1 MIKISKGNYSVR
13 TICKTLGEARTTF
26 NAHRDI
32 FLEHFNMFFECE
44 FISKEPGIII
54 SVLEDAEFDYI
65 RYKDAKKAKTK
76 EKYHNAA
83 VKQQAE
89 NTYGSAAQ
97 WARNEEEGVLKE
109 LNHSLKTGE
118 RYFQYE
124 IKDNWTRH
132 PADKIWVHL
141 VDGQMK
147 ELSIKEKEYLDE
159 CFNVYFESQKKEFI
173 EAVQDSNERLTGH
186 EVNFQFKKISQELY
200 LNAMSMFK
208 DKYHFQ
214 PFKVMK
220 IDQEPLTEEDKAILK
235 GKR

>member
-1 MIKISKGNYSVR
+1 MKISKGNYSVR
-13 TICKTLGEARTTF
+13 EICKILGEARTTF

-44 FISKEPGIII
+44 FIPKEPGIIV

-65 RYKDAKKAKTK
+65 KYKDAKKAKTK

-83 VKQQAE
+83 IKQQAE
-89 NTYGSAAQ
+89 SAYGSAAQ

-109 LNHSLKTGE
+109 LNHSLTTGE
-118 RYFQYE
+118 RYFRYE

-132 PADKIWVHL
+132 PADKIWVRL
-141 VDGQMK
+141 IDGQTK
-147 ELSIKEKEYLDE
+147 PISEEQNNYLEK
-159 CFNVYFESQKKEFI
+159 CFNKFFESQKKEFI

-186 EVNFQFKKISQELY
+186 EVNFQFKKISQSLY
-200 LNAMSMFK
+200 LNAMQMFK

-214 PFKVMK
+214 PFKVMR
-220 IDQEPLTEEDKAILK
+220 IDQEPLTEKDKEILE

>member
-1 MIKISKGNYSVR
+1 MKISKGNYSVR
-13 TICKTLGEARTTF
+13 EICKILGEARTTF
-26 NAHRDI
+26 NAHKDI
-32 FLEHFNMFFECE
+32 FLEHFNMFFECK
-44 FISKEPGIII
+44 FIPKEPGIIV

-65 RYKDAKKAKTK
+65 KYKDAKKAKTK

-89 NTYGSAAQ
+89 NAYGSAAQ
-97 WARNEEEGVLKE
+97 WARNEEEGVLRE

-141 VDGQMK
+141 VDGQQ
-147 ELSIKEKEYLDE
+147 ELLSEEQDKYLEK
-159 CFNVYFESQKKEFI
+159 CFDRFFESQKKEFI

-186 EVNFQFKKISQELY
+186 EVSFQFKKISRELY
-200 LNAMSMFK
+200 LNAMQMFK

-214 PFKVMK
+214 PFKVMR
-220 IDQEPLTEEDKAILK
+220 IDQKPLTEKDKKILE

>member
-1 MIKISKGNYSVR
+1 MKISKGNYSVR
-13 TICKTLGEARTTF
+13 EICKILGEARTTF
-26 NAHRDI
+26 NAHKDI

-44 FISKEPGIII
+44 FIPKEPGIIV

-65 RYKDAKKAKTK
+65 KYKDAKKAKTK

-89 NTYGSAAQ
+89 NAYGSAAQ
-97 WARNEEEGVLKE
+97 WARNEEEGVLRE

-141 VDGQMK
+141 VDGQQ
-147 ELSIKEKEYLDE
+147 ELLSEEQDKYLEK
-159 CFNVYFESQKKEFI
+159 CFDRFFESQKEEFI

-200 LNAMSMFK
+200 LNAMQMFK

-214 PFKVMK
+214 PFKVMR
-220 IDQEPLTEEDKAILK
+220 IDQEPLTEKDKKILE

>member
-1 MIKISKGNYSVR
+1 MKISKGNYSVR
-13 TICKTLGEARTTF
+13 EICKILGETRTTF

-44 FISKEPGIII
+44 FIPKEPGIIV

-65 RYKDAKKAKTK
+65 KYKEAKKAKTK

-83 VKQQAE
+83 IKQQAE
-89 NTYGSAAQ
+89 NAYGSAAQ

-109 LNHSLKTGE
+109 LNHTLKTGE

-141 VDGQMK
+141 VNGKQ
-147 ELSIKEKEYLDE
+147 EPLSVKQNEYLE
-159 CFNVYFESQKKEFI
+159 KCFDKFFESQKKEFI

-186 EVNFQFKKISQELY
+186 EVNFQFKKISQSLY
-200 LNAMSMFK
+200 LNAMQMFK

-214 PFKVMK
+214 PFKVMR
-220 IDQEPLTEEDKAILK
+220 IDQEPLTEKDKKILE

>member
-1 MIKISKGNYSVR
+1 MKISKGNYSVR
-13 TICKTLGEARTTF
+13 EICKILGEARTTF

-44 FISKEPGIII
+44 FIPKEPGIIV

-65 RYKDAKKAKTK
+65 KYKDAKKAKTK

-83 VKQQAE
+83 VKQQAKSA
-89 NTYGSAAQ
+89 YGSAAQ
-97 WARNEEEGVLKE
+97 WARNEEEGVLRE

-132 PADKIWVHL
+132 PADKIWVRL
-141 VDGQMK
+141 IDGQTK
-147 ELSIKEKEYLDE
+147 PISEEQNNYLEK
-159 CFNVYFESQKKEFI
+159 CFNKFFESQKKEFI

-200 LNAMSMFK
+200 LNAMQMFK

-214 PFKVMK
+214 PFKVMR
-220 IDQEPLTEEDKAILK
+220 IDQEPLTEKDKKILE

>member
-1 MIKISKGNYSVR
+1 MKISKGNYSVR
-13 TICKTLGEARTTF
+13 EICKILGEARTTF
-26 NAHRDI
+26 NAHKDI

-44 FISKEPGIII
+44 FIPKEPGIIV

-65 RYKDAKKAKTK
+65 KYKDAKKAKTK

-89 NTYGSAAQ
+89 SAYGSAAQ
-97 WARNEEEGVLKE
+97 WARNEEEGVLRE

-132 PADKIWVHL
+132 PADKIWVRL
-141 VDGQMK
+141 IDGQTK
-147 ELSIKEKEYLDE
+147 PISEEQNNYLKK
-159 CFNVYFESQKKEFI
+159 CFNKFFESQKEEFI

-186 EVNFQFKKISQELY
+186 EVNFQFKKISKELY
-200 LNAMSMFK
+200 LNAMQMFK

-214 PFKVMK
+214 PFKVMR
-220 IDQEPLTEEDKAILK
+220 IDQEPLTEKDKKILE

>member
-1 MIKISKGNYSVR
+1 MKISKGNYSVR
-13 TICKTLGEARTTF
+13 EICRTLGEARTTF
-26 NAHRDI
+26 NAHKDI

-44 FISKEPGIII
+44 FIPKEPGIIV

-65 RYKDAKKAKTK
+65 KYKDAKKAKTK

-89 NTYGSAAQ
+89 SAYGSAAQ
-97 WARNEEEGVLKE
+97 WARNEEEGVLRE

-132 PADKIWVHL
+132 PADKIWVRL
-141 VDGQMK
+141 IDGQTK
-147 ELSIKEKEYLDE
+147 PISEEQNNYLEK
-159 CFNVYFESQKKEFI
+159 CFNKFFESQKKEFI

-200 LNAMSMFK
+200 LNAMQMFK

-214 PFKVMK
+214 PFKVMR
-220 IDQEPLTEEDKAILK
+220 IDQEPLTEKDKKILE

>member
-1 MIKISKGNYSVR
+1 MKISKGNYSVR
-13 TICKTLGEARTTF
+13 EICKILGEARTTF
-26 NAHRDI
+26 NAHKDI

-44 FISKEPGIII
+44 FIPKEPGIIV

-65 RYKDAKKAKTK
+65 KYKDAKKAKTK

-89 NTYGSAAQ
+89 SAYGSAAQ
-97 WARNEEEGVLKE
+97 WARNEEEGVLRE

-141 VDGQMK
+141 VDGQQ
-147 ELSIKEKEYLDE
+147 ELLSEEQNNYLKK
-159 CFNVYFESQKKEFI
+159 CFNKFFESQKEEFI

-186 EVNFQFKKISQELY
+186 EVNFQFKKISRELY
-200 LNAMSMFK
+200 LNAMQMFK

-214 PFKVMK
+214 PFKVMR
-220 IDQEPLTEEDKAILK
+220 IDQEPLTEKDKDILER
-235 GKR
+235 KR

>member
-1 MIKISKGNYSVR
+1 MKISKGNYSVR
-13 TICKTLGEARTTF
+13 EICKILGEARTTF
-26 NAHRDI
+26 NAHKDI

-44 FISKEPGIII
+44 FIPKEPGIIV

-65 RYKDAKKAKTK
+65 KYKDAKKAKTK

-89 NTYGSAAQ
+89 SAYGSAAQ
-97 WARNEEEGVLKE
+97 WARNEEEGVLRE

-141 VDGQMK
+141 VNGQQ
-147 ELSIKEKEYLDE
+147 ELLSEEQDKYLEK
-159 CFNVYFESQKKEFI
+159 CFNKFFESQKKEFI

-186 EVNFQFKKISQELY
+186 EVNFQFKKISRELY
-200 LNAMSMFK
+200 LNAMQMFK

-214 PFKVMK
+214 PFKVMR
-220 IDQEPLTEEDKAILK
+220 IDQEPLTEKDKKILE

>member
-1 MIKISKGNYSVR
+1 MKILKGNYSVR
-13 TICKTLGEARTTF
+13 EICKILGEARTTF
-26 NAHRDI
+26 NAHKDI

-44 FISKEPGIII
+44 FIPKEPGIIV

-65 RYKDAKKAKTK
+65 KYKDAKKAKTK

-89 NTYGSAAQ
+89 NAYGSAAQ

-141 VDGQMK
+141 VDGQQ
-147 ELSIKEKEYLDE
+147 ELLSEEQDKYLEK
-159 CFNVYFESQKKEFI
+159 CFDRFFESQKKEFI
-173 EAVQDSNERLTGH
+173 EAVQDSNERLTCH
-186 EVNFQFKKISQELY
+186 EVNFQFKKISKELY
-200 LNAMSMFK
+200 LNAMQMFK

-214 PFKVMK
+214 PFKVMR
-220 IDQEPLTEEDKAILK
+220 IDQEPLTEKDKDILE

>member
-1 MIKISKGNYSVR
+1 MKISKGNYSVR
-13 TICKTLGEARTTF
+13 EICKILGEARTTF
-26 NAHRDI
+26 NAHKDI

-44 FISKEPGIII
+44 FIPKEPGIIV

-65 RYKDAKKAKTK
+65 KYKDAKKAKTK

-89 NTYGSAAQ
+89 NAYGSAAQ
-97 WARNEEEGVLKE
+97 WARNEEEGVLRE

-141 VDGQMK
+141 VDGQQ
-147 ELSIKEKEYLDE
+147 ELLSEEQNNYLKK
-159 CFNVYFESQKKEFI
+159 CFNKFFESQKEEFI

-186 EVNFQFKKISQELY
+186 EVNFQFKKISRELY
-200 LNAMSMFK
+200 LNAMQMFK

-214 PFKVMK
+214 PFKVMR
-220 IDQEPLTEEDKAILK
+220 IDQEPLTEKDKKMLE

>member
-1 MIKISKGNYSVR
+1 MKISKGNYSVR
-13 TICKTLGEARTTF
+13 EICKILGEARTTF
-26 NAHRDI
+26 NAHKDI

-44 FISKEPGIII
+44 FIPKEPGIIV

-65 RYKDAKKAKTK
+65 KYKDAKKAKTK

-89 NTYGSAAQ
+89 NAYGSAAQ
-97 WARNEEEGVLKE
+97 WARNEEEGVLRE

-141 VDGQMK
+141 VDGQQ
-147 ELSIKEKEYLDE
+147 ELLSEEQNNYLKK
-159 CFNVYFESQKKEFI
+159 CFNKFFESQKEEFI

-186 EVNFQFKKISQELY
+186 EVNFQFKKISRELY
-200 LNAMSMFK
+200 LNAMQMFK

-214 PFKVMK
+214 PFKVMR
-220 IDQEPLTEEDKAILK
+220 IDQEPLTEKDKKILE

>member
-1 MIKISKGNYSVR
+1 MKISKGNYSVR
-13 TICKTLGEARTTF
+13 EICKILGEARTTF
-26 NAHRDI
+26 NAHKDI
-32 FLEHFNMFFECE
+32 FKEHFNMFFECE
-44 FISKEPGIII
+44 FIPKEPGIIV

-65 RYKDAKKAKTK
+65 KYKDAKKAKTK

-89 NTYGSAAQ
+89 NAYGSAAQ
-97 WARNEEEGVLKE
+97 WARNEEEGVLRE

-141 VDGQMK
+141 VDGQQ
-147 ELSIKEKEYLDE
+147 ELLSEEQDKYLEK
-159 CFNVYFESQKKEFI
+159 CFDRFFESQKKEFI

-186 EVNFQFKKISQELY
+186 EVNFQFKKISKELY
-200 LNAMSMFK
+200 LNAMQMFK

-214 PFKVMK
+214 PFKVMR
-220 IDQEPLTEEDKAILK
+220 IDQEPLTEKDKKILE

>member
-1 MIKISKGNYSVR
+1 MKISKGNYSVR
-13 TICKTLGEARTTF
+13 EICKILGEARTTF
-26 NAHRDI
+26 NAHKDI

-44 FISKEPGIII
+44 FIPKEPGIIV

-65 RYKDAKKAKTK
+65 KYKDAKKAKTK

-89 NTYGSAAQ
+89 SAYGSAAQ
-97 WARNEEEGVLKE
+97 WARNEEEGVLRE

-132 PADKIWVHL
+132 PADKIWVRL
-141 VDGQMK
+141 IDGQTK
-147 ELSIKEKEYLDE
+147 PISEEQNNYLKK
-159 CFNVYFESQKKEFI
+159 CFNKFFESQKEEFI

-186 EVNFQFKKISQELY
+186 EVNFQFKKISKELY
-200 LNAMSMFK
+200 LNAMQMFK

-214 PFKVMK
+214 PFKVMR
-220 IDQEPLTEEDKAILK
+220 IDQEPLTEKDKKMLE

>member
-1 MIKISKGNYSVR
+1 MKILKGNYSVR
-13 TICKTLGEARTTF
+13 AICKLLGEARTTF
-26 NAHRDI
+26 NAHQDI

-44 FISKEPGIII
+44 FIPKEPGIII
-54 SVLEDAEFDYI
+54 SVLEDADFNYI
-65 RYKDAKKAKTK
+65 KYKDAKKAKTK

-83 VKQQAE
+83 IKQQKESA
-89 NTYGSAAQ
+89 YGSAAQ
-97 WARNEEEGVLKE
+97 WARNEQDGVLKE
-109 LNHSLKTGE
+109 LNHSLITGE

-132 PADKIWVHL
+132 PADKIWVRL
-141 VDGQMK
+141 IDGQTKQISK
-147 ELSIKEKEYLDE
+147 EQEEYLE
-159 CFNVYFESQKKEFI
+159 KCFNKFFESQKKEFI

-200 LNAMSMFK
+200 LNAMSMFRN
-208 DKYHFQ
+208 KYHFQ

-235 GKR
+235 GKC

>member
-1 MIKISKGNYSVR
+1 MKISKGNYSVR
-13 TICKTLGEARTTF
+13 EICKTLGEARTTF
-26 NAHRDI
+26 NAHKDI

-44 FISKEPGIII
+44 FIPKEPGIIV

-65 RYKDAKKAKTK
+65 KYKDAKKAKTK

-89 NTYGSAAQ
+89 NAYGSAAQ
-97 WARNEEEGVLKE
+97 WARNEEEGVLRE

-132 PADKIWVHL
+132 PADKIWVRL
-141 VDGQMK
+141 IDGQTK
-147 ELSIKEKEYLDE
+147 PISEEQNNYLEK
-159 CFNVYFESQKKEFI
+159 CFNKFFESQKKEFI

-186 EVNFQFKKISQELY
+186 EVSFQFKKISQELY
-200 LNAMSMFK
+200 LNAMQMFK

-214 PFKVMK
+214 PFKVMR
-220 IDQEPLTEEDKAILK
+220 IDQEPLTEKDKKILE

>member
-1 MIKISKGNYSVR
+1 MKISKGNYSVR
-13 TICKTLGEARTTF
+13 EICKILGEARTTF
-26 NAHRDI
+26 NAHKDI
-32 FLEHFNMFFECE
+32 FLEHFNMFFECK
-44 FISKEPGIII
+44 FIPKEPGIIV

-65 RYKDAKKAKTK
+65 KYKDTKKAKTK

-89 NTYGSAAQ
+89 NAYGSAAQ
-97 WARNEEEGVLKE
+97 WARNEEEGVLRE

-141 VDGQMK
+141 VDGQQ
-147 ELSIKEKEYLDE
+147 ELLSEEQDKYLEK
-159 CFNVYFESQKKEFI
+159 CFDRFFESQKKEFI

-186 EVNFQFKKISQELY
+186 EVSFQFKKISRELY
-200 LNAMSMFK
+200 LNAMQMFK

-214 PFKVMK
+214 PFKVMR
-220 IDQEPLTEEDKAILK
+220 IDQKPLTEKDKKILE

>member
-1 MIKISKGNYSVR
+1 MKISKGNYSVR
-13 TICKTLGEARTTF
+13 EICKILGEARTTF
-26 NAHRDI
+26 NAHKDI

-44 FISKEPGIII
+44 FIPKEPGIIV

-65 RYKDAKKAKTK
+65 KYKDAKKAKTK

-89 NTYGSAAQ
+89 SAYGSAAQ
-97 WARNEEEGVLKE
+97 WARNEEEGVLRE

-141 VDGQMK
+141 VDGQQ
-147 ELSIKEKEYLDE
+147 ELLSEEQNNYLEK
-159 CFNVYFESQKKEFI
+159 CFDRFFESQKKEFI

-186 EVNFQFKKISQELY
+186 EVNFQFKKISRELY
-200 LNAMSMFK
+200 LNAMQMFK

-214 PFKVMK
+214 PFKVMR
-220 IDQEPLTEEDKAILK
+220 IDQEPLTEKDKKILE

>member
-1 MIKISKGNYSVR
+1 MKISKGNYSVR
-13 TICKTLGEARTTF
+13 EICKILGEARTTF
-26 NAHRDI
+26 NAHKDI
-32 FLEHFNMFFECE
+32 IIEHFNMFFEYE
-44 FISKEPGIII
+44 FNPKEPGIIV

-65 RYKDAKKAKTK
+65 KYKDAKKAKTK

-83 VKQQAE
+83 IKQQAE
-89 NTYGSAAQ
+89 NAYGSAAQ
-97 WARNEEEGVLKE
+97 WARNEEEGVLRE

-141 VDGQMK
+141 VDGQQ
-147 ELSIKEKEYLDE
+147 ELLSEEQDKYLEK
-159 CFNVYFESQKKEFI
+159 CFDRFFESQKKEFI

-200 LNAMSMFK
+200 LNAMQMFK

-214 PFKVMK
+214 PFKVMR
-220 IDQEPLTEEDKAILK
+220 IDQEPLTEKDKKILE

>member
-1 MIKISKGNYSVR
+1 MKISKGNYSVR
-13 TICKTLGEARTTF
+13 EICKILGEARTTF

-44 FISKEPGIII
+44 FIPKEPGIIV

-65 RYKDAKKAKTK
+65 KYKDAKKAKTK

-89 NTYGSAAQ
+89 SAYGSAAQ
-97 WARNEEEGVLKE
+97 WARNEEEGVLRE

-132 PADKIWVHL
+132 PADKIWVRL
-141 VDGQMK
+141 IDGQTK
-147 ELSIKEKEYLDE
+147 PISEEQNNYLEK
-159 CFNVYFESQKKEFI
+159 CFNKFFESQKKEFI

-200 LNAMSMFK
+200 LNAMQMFK

-214 PFKVMK
+214 PFKVMR
-220 IDQEPLTEEDKAILK
+220 IDQEPLTEKDKKILE

>member
-1 MIKISKGNYSVR
+1 MKISKGNYSVR
-13 TICKTLGEARTTF
+13 EICKILGEARTTF

-44 FISKEPGIII
+44 FIPKEPGIIV

-65 RYKDAKKAKTK
+65 KYKDAKKAKTK

-83 VKQQAE
+83 IKQQAE
-89 NTYGSAAQ
+89 SAYGSAAQ
-97 WARNEEEGVLKE
+97 WARNEQDGVLKE
-109 LNHSLKTGE
+109 LNHSLTTGE

-141 VDGQMK
+141 VDGKQK
-147 ELSIKEKEYLDE
+147 PISSEQNDYLEK
-159 CFNVYFESQKKEFI
+159 CFDKFFESQKKEFI

-186 EVNFQFKKISQELY
+186 EVNFQFKKISQSLY
-200 LNAMSMFK
+200 LSAMQMFK

-214 PFKVMK
+214 PFKVMR
-220 IDQEPLTEEDKAILK
+220 IDQEPLTEKDKKILE